1 VKKYGAHYSVLKD
14 ECLNYLTKDNSVESG
29 IFADLTFGAGGH
41 SCSLAQLN
49 TNYKLYCVDQDPDA
63 LINGNKIIKE
73 HGLDKQITLL
83 DMNFATFAKYTN
95 EHEINNFSGILL
107 DLGVSS
113 HHFDSP
119 ERGFSFRFDAPLDM
133 RMDADNEEVK
143 TAADL
148 LAELSEEEIADIL
161 WKYGEERFSRQI
173 ARNIVEE
180 REKKP
185 ITTTKELENI
195 VFHSYPKKMR
205 FGRLNPSTKS
215 FQALRIAVNR
225 ELEVLEEILEGLPD
239 ILAPG
244 GRLAIITFHS
254 LEDRIVKR
262 SFNFLAKEKKT
273 VKILNKK
280 PIKASK
286 RELEDNKR
294 SRSAKLRV
302 IEKI

>member
-1 VKKYGAHYSVLKD
+1 MGEYGKHYSVLK
-14 ECLNYLTKDNSVESG
+14 EEALSWLTHDGELTEG

-41 SCSLAQLN
+41 TIALAQMN
-49 TNYKLYCVDQDPDA
+49 ENFTVYATDQDPEA
-63 LINGNKIIKE
+63 LKNGQQKIVE
-73 HGLDKQITLL
+73 HNLAEQITLL
-83 DMNFATFAKYTN
+83 DMNFVDFPRYCE
-95 EHEINNFSGILL
+95 EHAIKLNGILM

-133 RMDADNEEVK
+133 RMDVDNTEIA
-143 TAADL
+143 TAAEL
-148 LAELSEEEIADIL
+148 LSSLDEAQIADLL

-173 ARNIVEE
+173 ARNIVAKRAES
-180 REKKP
+180 P

-195 VFHSYPKKMR
+195 VFHSYPRKMR
-205 FGRLNPSTKS
+205 FGRLHPATKT

-225 ELEVLEEILEGLPD
+225 ELEVLQKTLEELPEY
-239 ILAPG
+239 LLTG

-262 SFNFLAKEKKT
+262 SYNFLAKEKKT
-273 VKILNKK
+273 AKILHKK
-280 PIKASK
+280 PIVPSK
-286 RELEDNKR
+286 RELAENKR

-302 IEKI
+302 LEKI